1 LAHHIIRMLLTS
13 SNIALVNA
21 IQKDKIAN
29 IIFSAFKMF
38 IVKNLEDLEKLA
50 KIFKKYISILNTLN
64 HDLCLITPPLGP
76 VHYLAQLLNAP
87 VITNSMF
94 ILVKRKRTKAPNSID
109 ELLNDMKS
117 DMVVMLRELKYSLES
132 YNNFFELGYY
142 VYYDYETLWHILLD
156 FIPIIIS
163 FRYDAL
169 MNIAKCKDV
178 ELFQF
183 LEYPVL
189 VLEEHK
195 ELPTD
200 MYIVSPVKSRENPN
214 YYCNPLLCIDPK
226 VSSKYT
232 FNDEVE
238 FVKKTLNDL
247 HRHPHKLY
255 IEYWSSLI
263 QFLRKSNYTYVW
275 LFEAPEEKIIQLAKL
290 LTPLAKTLRTVTIIT
305 THNIVAELGSV
316 SSRRT
321 WISPIIIELQKINNK
336 VNVTFI

>member
-1 LAHHIIRMLLTS
+1 
-13 SNIALVNA
+13 VNT
-21 IQKDKIAN
+21 IQKGKIAN
-29 IIFSAFKMF
+29 NIFSTFKMF
-38 IVKNLEDLEKLA
+38 IVRNLEDLKKLA
-50 KIFKKYISILNTLN
+50 KILRKYISILNTLN

-76 VHYLAQLLNAP
+76 VHYIAQLLNAS
-87 VITNSMF
+87 VITNSIF
-94 ILVKRKRTKAPNSID
+94 ILVKRKRAKAPDRIN
-109 ELLNDMKS
+109 ELLNDVKS
-117 DMVVMLRELKYSLES
+117 DIVVMLKELKYSLES
-132 YNNFFELGYY
+132 YNSIFELEYY
-142 VYYDYETLWHILLD
+142 VYYDYETMWHILLD

-163 FRYDAL
+163 SRYDAL
-169 MNIAKCKDV
+169 MNIAKCKDI
-178 ELFQF
+178 ELLQF

-200 MYIVSPVKSRENPN
+200 MYIVSPVKSHENPN
-214 YYCNPLLCIDPK
+214 YYCNPLLCINPK
-226 VSSKYT
+226 ASSKYT

-247 HRHPHKLY
+247 HRHTSKLY

-263 QFLRKSNYTYVW
+263 QFLRKDNYTYVW
-275 LFEAPEEKIIQLAKL
+275 LFEAPEEKIIQLTKL
-290 LTPLAKTLRTVTIIT
+290 LAPLAKTLRTVTIIT